1 MLRHLAFNV
10 TYNPTNRN
18 DEKER
23 LDSSFVGIQQDLSK
37 RGNRAAQ
44 HFYSLPS
51 SGIDA
56 RREARG
62 NTFAPISLEVFGLS
76 IVYGYGYPPVDHVH
90 LFWKHNDPKRPCSY
104 WLDAI
109 VTSCVR
115 FKFWYKTQRSW
126 CLSVLSYWFMI
137 NFERKLWR
145 SLGFD
150 IGFGCDAR
158 LACRNTIFLV

>member
-62 NTFAPISLEVFGLS
+62 NTFAPHFSRGIRTEHRVRVRL
-76 IVYGYGYPPVDHVH
+76 P
-90 LFWKHNDPKRPCSY
+90 
-104 WLDAI
+104 
-109 VTSCVR
+109 TS
-115 FKFWYKTQRSW
+115 
-126 CLSVLSYWFMI
+126 
-137 NFERKLWR
+137 
-145 SLGFD
+145 GP
-150 IGFGCDAR
+150 
-158 LACRNTIFLV
+158 